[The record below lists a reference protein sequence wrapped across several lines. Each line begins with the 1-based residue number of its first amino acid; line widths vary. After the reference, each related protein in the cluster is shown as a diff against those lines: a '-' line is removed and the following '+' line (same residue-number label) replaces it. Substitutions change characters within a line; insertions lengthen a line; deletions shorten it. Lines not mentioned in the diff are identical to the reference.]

1 MEDHDNDTVGVTT
14 TLVALPGLQ
23 ALAASVRVVLDP
35 GIEEGGDGDGQGQDP
50 DDDDD
55 EQRVLGGNPLPERVH
70 DDDVSVD
77 AHGHEGV
84 STEKHGHD
92 LQVAHSR
99 THQLPERPVIQH
111 QVSHKRERDAENGH
125 DDVT

>member
-1 MEDHDNDTVGVTT
+1 MPVLLIVLQPDVIPDCCITKHHNEHGGKVMEDHDNDTVGVTT

-23 ALAASVRVVLDP
+23 ALAASVGVVLDP

-55 EQRVLGGNPLPERVH
+55 EQRVLGGNPFPERVH

-77 AHGHEGV
+77 AHGHESV

-92 LQVAHSR
+92 L
-99 THQLPERPVIQH
+99 
-111 QVSHKRERDAENGH
+111 
-125 DDVT
+125 